1 MRLTCIAAMVAL
13 GLAAGSVSAEV
24 KINGFASIKAGMT
37 TSADDTLYG
46 YDDSIDLKNESL
58 FALQAQSDL
67 GNDLSVTAQL
77 VSRGSDDFSFD
88 FEWAFLTYQ
97 INDEWRVNAGRLR
110 TPFYKYS
117 DFRDVGYAYD
127 WLRTPQS
134 VYDLGFDRI
143 SGVSV
148 YYNTSFK
155 DMQSSMQFVYGSY
168 DGDVTLQGAES
179 PTKIDDIMGMT
190 WELSQDW
197 FGMRMAYLR
206 GDVTIQADAF
216 NPLFAALNAT
226 GQASVIK
233 AIDFDKDAGSFFG
246 FGMNF
251 DRNDWLTVF
260 EYTFV
265 SVDDSFYA
273 NQDSYYLSLGHRF
286 DKFTPYVSFEW
297 DDDEI
302 KPEIYEAMPNA
313 HPLKSTVAGLV
324 ASRRVDS
331 STANV
336 GFRYDFHS
344 SAAFKFELTKAKD
357 RLTMHRDNL
366 VSVGVDVVF

>member
-1 MRLTCIAAMVAL
+1 MKITCVAALVAL
-13 GLAAGSVSAEV
+13 SLAAGSASAEV
-24 KINGFASIKAGMT
+24 KFNGFASIKAGMT
-37 TSADDTLYG
+37 SAEDENLYG
-46 YDDSIDLKNESL
+46 YDNSVDYKNESL
-58 FALQAQSDL
+58 FALQAQSEL

-77 VSRGSDDFSFD
+77 VSRGSDDFSLE

-143 SGVSV
+143 SGASL
-148 YYNTSFK
+148 YYNTSIR
-155 DMQSSMQFVYGSY
+155 DMQSSMQFIYGAY
-168 DGDVTLQGAES
+168 DGDVTLQGVMS
-179 PTKIDDIMGMT
+179 PTKIDDIYGVT

-246 FGMNF
+246 FGLNF
-251 DRNDWLTVF
+251 DNNDWLTVF

>member
-1 MRLTCIAAMVAL
+1 MRLTCIATLIAL
-13 GLAAGSVSAEV
+13 GLAAGSASAEV
-24 KINGFASIKAGMT
+24 KFNGFASIKAGMT

-46 YDDSIDLKNESL
+46 YDDSVDLKNESL

-143 SGVSV
+143 SGVSL
-148 YYNTSFK
+148 YYNTSIA

-168 DGDVTLQGAES
+168 DGDVTLQGVES
-179 PTKIDDIMGMT
+179 PTKIDDIVGMT

-197 FGMRMAYLR
+197 LGMRMAYLR
-206 GDVTIQADAF
+206 GDVTIKADAF
-216 NPLFAALNAT
+216 NPLFAGLAAT

-233 AIDFDKDAGSFFG
+233 AIDFDKDRGSFFG
-246 FGMNF
+246 FGMNY
-251 DRNDWLTVF
+251 DRNDWVSVF

-265 SVDDSFYA
+265 KVEDSFYA
-273 NQDSYYLSLGHRF
+273 NQESSYISLGHRF
-286 DKFTPYVSFEW
+286 GHFTPYVSLEW

-302 KPEIYEAMPNA
+302 KPEIYQAMPNG
-313 HPLKSTVAGLV
+313 HPLKNTVTGLV
-324 ASRRVDS
+324 ASRFVD
-331 STANV
+331 TNTTNV
-336 GFRYDFHS
+336 GLRYDFHAA
-344 SAAFKFELTKAKD
+344 AAFKFELTKAKD
-357 RLTMHRDNL
+357 RVTNETANL
-366 VSVGVDVVF
+366 VALGVDVVF